1 MPPEKYVPSP
11 SPKENL
17 DEPQVPV
24 VIPFSWWG
32 TGLEYDVTPANETG
46 GKVSWGLWGKVF
58 SASTTHKERPR
69 CAVRVHVLSGDA

>member
-17 DEPQVPV
+17 DEPQVRV

-32 TGLEYDVTPANETG
+32 TDLGIRHHSSHETG
-46 GKVSWGLWGKVF
+46 GNVSWGLWGKVF
-58 SASTTHKERPR
+58 SVSTTHKERQR
-69 CAVRVHVLSGDA
+69 CAAPGHVLSGDA